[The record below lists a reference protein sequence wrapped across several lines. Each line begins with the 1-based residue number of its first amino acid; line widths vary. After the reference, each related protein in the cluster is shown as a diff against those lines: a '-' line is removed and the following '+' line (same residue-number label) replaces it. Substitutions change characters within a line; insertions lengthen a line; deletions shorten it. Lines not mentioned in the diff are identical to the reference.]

1 MERSLGVVVPAYSP
15 DIDTLSTYTLA
26 IEEVIDPAEIRIE
39 LDAPAPGVS
48 ERLRNLPA
56 TVAVADAR
64 RGKGAAITHG
74 FEALSTDVLAF
85 ADADGSTPPG
95 ALASVI
101 GPVDA
106 GDAALAVGSRRHP
119 KSTVTSH
126 QTYARRWL
134 GNAFAS
140 LARLALSVPLHDF
153 QCGAKAIDA
162 GVWES
167 VRNHLYEPGFAWDL
181 ELIAVTDALGHRIE
195 EVPIQWDDQPGST
208 VSPVRTSMALAKA
221 LVVVRHRARRLDD
234 HLLHSAIETYRE
246 EGPTLIDRSEYDDD

>member
-15 DIDTLSTYTLA
+15 DIDALSTYTRA
-26 IEEVIDPAEIRIE
+26 IEETLDPAEIRIE
-39 LDAPAPGVS
+39 LDAPGPGVP

-74 FEALSTDVLAF
+74 FEALTTDVFAF
-85 ADADGSTPPG
+85 ADADGSTPPRS
-95 ALASVI
+95 LASVI
-101 GPVDA
+101 APVDA
-106 GDAALAVGSRRHP
+106 RDAALAVGSRRHP
-119 KSTVTSH
+119 ESTVNSH

-134 GNAFAS
+134 GNAFAT
-140 LARLALSVPLHDF
+140 LARFALSVPLYDF

-167 VRNHLYEPGFAWDL
+167 VRDHLYEPGFAWDL
-181 ELIAVTDALGHRIE
+181 ELIAVADALGHRIE
-195 EVPIQWDDQPGST
+195 EVPIEWDDHPGST

-234 HLLHSAIETYRE
+234 HLLHSTIETYCE